1 MDIYLVGGA
10 VRDALLG
17 LPVHERDYVVVGATP
32 QQLIDQGFLPV
43 GNDFPVFLH
52 PKSKEEYALARTE
65 RKAGFGYTGFE
76 CYAAP
81 DVSLN
86 EDLLRRDLT
95 INAMAQSA
103 DGALHDPYNG
113 LADIAQKQLRH
124 VSPAF
129 SEDPLRVL
137 RVARF
142 AARFAHLGF
151 TVASST
157 LALMQQMVAAGE
169 LQHLTPERVW
179 LETRK
184 ALLTANPQV
193 YWQVLH
199 SVGALGAIF
208 QAPALASEPPLI
220 TLQKI
225 ASTLQQ
231 PEHQAHILAINFAV
245 SAYEIR
251 QAYQQH
257 GVPLPDIGNALK
269 VPKKLAHLAV
279 ETEQLVRTIQR
290 KTLTAQDILQVLKR
304 NDAFRRPEQFQLV
317 LQCTKLL
324 IADLPRAAAVDVQ
337 VLTNALAKLNT
348 IDVAQIIAA
357 GYQQQEIGQVLQ
369 QQRLEQLEQL
379 LLTTQP

>member
-95 INAMAQSA
+95 INAIAQSA

-151 TVASST
+151 SVASST
-157 LALMQQMVAAGE
+157 LELMQQMVDSGE
-169 LQHLTPERVW
+169 LQHLTAERVW

-184 ALLTANPQV
+184 ALLTANPEV

-199 SVGALGAIF
+199 SVGALAAIL
-208 QAPALASEPPLI
+208 QAPTLASELPFTI
-220 TLQKI
+220 LQKI
-225 ASTLQQ
+225 TAELKLPDYQPHTL
-231 PEHQAHILAINFAV
+231 ALNFAV

-251 QAYQQH
+251 QAYRQH
-257 GVPLPDIGNALK
+257 GATPPDISSALK
-269 VPKKLAHLAV
+269 VPKKLAHLAA
-279 ETEQLVRTIQR
+279 ETEQLVHTISH
-290 KTLTAQDILQVLKR
+290 KILTAKDILHVLKR
-304 NDAFRRPEQFQLV
+304 NDAFRRPQQFHLV
-317 LQCTKLL
+317 LQCTML
-324 IADLPRAAAVDVQ
+324 IVAEHPRAMATDMQ
-337 VLTNALAKLNT
+337 VLTRALPQLNN

-357 GYQQQEIGQVLQ
+357 GYQQQEIGQVLE
-369 QQRLEQLEQL
+369 QQRLERIEQL
-379 LLTTQP
+379 LLAAQS